1 MIDWKQKLSS
11 RKLWLAL
18 IGFVTAILYA
28 FNFAQADVEKVASV
42 IMAGSTLIVY
52 ILSEAHVDAN
62 RQEVIILEEEDL
74 EEVE

>member
-62 RQEVIILEEEDL
+62 RQEVIILDEEDL